1 MQRISVNFLRTG
13 LFIPMFLAILTGFAA
28 GEEQSANQP
37 AAPEPIPLSEIATQ
51 AIKVS
56 DFIRELNKQV
66 KTNQEFNEKA
76 QEMSDDIDRMAK
88 EENATLK
95 ILQTNPSLE
104 RLQAEGSLWENNKA
118 VMDESLRFLSSRA
131 DKYQSILSQLGD
143 LQKIWGL
150 TLDDAAK
157 ALVQESIIQQIKE
170 VIQSIETEQ
179 EIFQN
184 RQTVVFELQNKAAE
198 KIAQCESMLD
208 QIALLQRAA
217 IGEISGIERRPIWS
231 HDLWTRSTIINSA
244 QLSQIVAY
252 PKSDIELYF
261 FTPNPQILIHFG
273 CFVLLSALF
282 IMIRSKYKQWI
293 LDERSLL
300 IKREFDHPCIVSL
313 IVTLFIASGPIFS
326 TSSTVK
332 NLFEVIVL
340 IAIIRLMKPVIDR
353 KIFLVL
359 NVLGFLFALDMVRHA
374 FSSAIFFNQ
383 IMLLLEAL
391 AGVGVLGWLLMQ
403 RNFQPSFIRATGMNR
418 YEVYRAGIIFVMILF
433 TAGLVAGILGYLLAA
448 HFFISTVIIGSA
460 LALELFV
467 IIKVLCGVVSYSL
480 RVWPLR
486 YLNMVSRH
494 FNLLERRIFRLLVW
508 VAAGTWV
515 FRVLDYVG
523 LFQPTI
529 LQFNNLLEARLQ
541 RGSISISL
549 GDVFAF
555 ILSVLTAY
563 FLSRFICFVLN
574 EDIYPRTKVSHGISY
589 AMTRLLHYLI
599 MVVGF
604 VVGIGLLGMDL
615 TKVTVLIS
623 AFGVGIGFGLQS
635 VVNNFVS
642 GLILLFERPIHADDL
657 IEVGS
662 IQGTVRR
669 IGIRASIL
677 QTRQG
682 AEIIIPNSH
691 LVAEQVTNWTFSD
704 QRRRIDLPVGV
715 NYESEPRKVIEV
727 IESVARENPN
737 ILNHPLPQVILTGF
751 GDNSIN
757 YELRAW
763 TNDYIDWPKVR
774 SDLAVAVYDAIRAAG
789 MSIPFPQREIRMLLE
804 KQS

>member
-1 MQRISVNFLRTG
+1 MRLLRAC
-13 LFIPMFLAILTGFAA
+13 LFIQFLLLFFTSPT
-28 GEEQSANQP
+28 SAQESQNNT
-37 AAPEPIPLSEIATQ
+37 ANTAPIPLSEIATQ

-66 KTNQEFNEKA
+66 KTSQEFNDKA

-88 EENATLK
+88 EEQVTLK
-95 ILQTNPSLE
+95 VLKTNPSLE
-104 RLQAEGSLWENNKA
+104 RLQTEGLLWQNNKA
-118 VMDESLRFLSSRA
+118 VMDENLKFLSSLSA
-131 DKYQSILSQLGD
+131 KYQSMLGQIGD
-143 LQKIWGL
+143 LQKTWGL
-150 TLDDAAK
+150 TLDEATA
-157 ALVQESIIQQIKE
+157 VQAEDTTIQQIND

-179 EIFQN
+179 KTLQN
-184 RQTVVFELQNKAAE
+184 RQTVIIELKNKVA
-198 KIAQCESMLD
+198 KKVAQCESILD
-208 QIALLQRAA
+208 QISQIQRSA
-217 IGEISGIERRPIWS
+217 IGEISGLERQPIWS
-231 HDLWTRSTIINSA
+231 KDLWNSFIIIGLA
-244 QLSQIVAY
+244 RLSEIVAY
-252 PKSDIELYF
+252 PKSDIDFYF
-261 FTPNPQILIHFG
+261 FTPNPLILIHIG
-273 CFVLLSALF
+273 CFVLLLALF
-282 IMIRSKYKQWI
+282 IMMRSKSRQWVS
-293 LDERSLL
+293 DEHSMLVTRVF
-300 IKREFDHPCIVSL
+300 EHPYLASL
-313 IVTLFIASGPIFS
+313 IVTLFAASGPIFS
-326 TSSTVK
+326 TPPTVK

-340 IAIIRLMKPVIDR
+340 IAMIRLMKPVIDR

-359 NVLGFLFALDMVRHA
+359 SALGFLFALDMVRHV
-374 FSSAIFFNQ
+374 FSSAIFLNQ
-383 IMLLLEAL
+383 IMLLTEGT
-391 AGVGVLGWLLMQ
+391 AGVGVLGWLLIQ
-403 RNFQPSFIRATGMNR
+403 RNFQPSFVQARGMTR

-433 TAGLVAGILGYLLAA
+433 TAGLVTGILGYLLAS

-467 IIKVLCGVVSYSL
+467 IIKIVYGVVSYGL

-486 YLNMVSRH
+486 YLYMVSH
-494 FNLLERRIFRLLVW
+494 HLNLLERRIFRLLIWITV
-508 VAAGTWV
+508 GTWV

-549 GDVFAF
+549 GDVVAF
-555 ILSVLTAY
+555 ILSVMTAY
-563 FLSRFICFVLN
+563 FLSRFICFILN

-604 VVGIGLLGMDL
+604 VVGVGLLGMDL

-657 IEVGS
+657 IEVGN

-677 QTRQG
+677 LTRQG
-682 AEIIIPNSH
+682 AEIIIPNSQ

-727 IESVARENPN
+727 IEAVAKENPN
-737 ILNHPLPQVILTGF
+737 VLKYPLPQVILTGF
-751 GDNSIN
+751 GDSSIN

-763 TNDYIDWPKVR
+763 TNDYIDWPKVK
-774 SDLAVAVYDAIRAAG
+774 SDLAVAVYDAIRSTG
-789 MSIPFPQREIRMLLE
+789 MYIPFPQREVRLLKGKE
-804 KQS
+804 A